1 MFGMDR
7 VRSLAL
13 VGGTVLVA
21 LAAGQYMQSGTA
33 ESAAA
38 MAPVP
43 ASEVLPPP
51 LRLAAG
57 TPLAGYEFQPAAV
70 TRAETTPDPVILPQP
85 EAVKDEACPVTLDV
99 FADADA
105 MLSLSLIAPCHP
117 NEGVVLRHA
126 GLSVTYQ
133 TTANGSL
140 FLDFPALDT
149 EGEIA
154 LRFMDGSEVTATA
167 PVPELVGLRRFA
179 LQWIEGD
186 SFNLATEAPVISLGA
201 AATALPMYALVAT
214 LPTPDTAIAIEAAIT
229 DTSCGREALGA
240 AYFSDGGALSI
251 ADLSVALPECDAQGG
266 FVVLNNPIADMKL
279 AAAE

>member
-1 MFGMDR
+1 MDR

-13 VGGTVLVA
+13 VGGMVLVA

-33 ESAAA
+33 ESAAR

-43 ASEVLPPP
+43 AGEVAPPT

-57 TPLAGYEFQPAAV
+57 TPLSGYGLVPAAV
-70 TRAETTPDPVILPQP
+70 TRAETTPEPVIPPSP
-85 EAVKDEACPVTLDV
+85 EAIVDDACPVTLDI

-105 MLSLSLIAPCHP
+105 MLSLSLTAPCRP

-140 FLDFPALDT
+140 FLDFPALDKD
-149 EGEIA
+149 GEIV
-154 LRFMDGSEVTATA
+154 LRFTDGSEVTAAA
-167 PVPELVGLRRFA
+167 PVPELAELRRFA

-186 SFNLATEAPVISLGA
+186 SFNLATDAPVISLGT

-214 LPTPDTAIAIEAAIT
+214 LPTPDTAIAIEAPISDA
-229 DTSCGREALGA
+229 SCGREALGA
-240 AYFSDGGALSI
+240 AYFSDGGVLSI